1 MFFYVWKRV
10 RHRIIS
16 VVVIC
21 FVVYSVNYLLQAH
34 WAHRE
39 EYSVPEYD
47 RVFITEETDRE
58 TLFLQTGLGE
68 QAVEKLIS
76 EEQFELAL
84 KLQNAV
90 FEPRDTDC
98 VSLLGWFTREDRREE
113 DERIVLVDLQ
123 PGDILLT
130 FSTHSIGWRHGHAGL
145 VLNEYAVLESVS
157 LGERSAIVGV
167 SHWKRYSNFVVLR
180 VKGADE
186 ELKKEVVSFGRE
198 HLNDISYRLLAGW
211 LGEKAPGVDEA
222 WFGAHC
228 SYLIWYAWN
237 RFGYDLD
244 SDGGRLVTCDD
255 ILKSP
260 LVEIVQIYGLNLESK
275 QKKELLQN

>member
-98 VSLLGWFTREDRREE
+98 VSLLG
-113 DERIVLVDLQ
+113 
-123 PGDILLT
+123 
-130 FSTHSIGWRHGHAGL
+130 
-145 VLNEYAVLESVS
+145 
-157 LGERSAIVGV
+157 
-167 SHWKRYSNFVVLR
+167 
-180 VKGADE
+180 
-186 ELKKEVVSFGRE
+186 
-198 HLNDISYRLLAGW
+198 
-211 LGEKAPGVDEA
+211 
-222 WFGAHC
+222 
-228 SYLIWYAWN
+228 
-237 RFGYDLD
+237 
-244 SDGGRLVTCDD
+244 
-255 ILKSP
+255 
-260 LVEIVQIYGLNLESK
+260 
-275 QKKELLQN
+275 